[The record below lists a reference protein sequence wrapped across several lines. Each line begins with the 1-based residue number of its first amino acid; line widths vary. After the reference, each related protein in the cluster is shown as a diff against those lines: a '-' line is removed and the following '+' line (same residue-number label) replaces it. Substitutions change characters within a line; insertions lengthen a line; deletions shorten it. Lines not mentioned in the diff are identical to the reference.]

1 MITNIKQLI
10 TECTLELKDRQYR
23 KDYADKII
31 SYWENLSEW
40 MQVQSIQIFSE
51 DVANQYCDTMIGT
64 HLIVPKMAL
73 QDKHLLRSARML
85 VSYQKHGE
93 FEFRSPRVEYK
104 FEGDIGKLILN
115 FLTMLL
121 IS

>member
-40 MQVQSIQIFSE
+40 MQV
-51 DVANQYCDTMIGT
+51 DVSSCKCQNNICEIEITLKEI
-64 HLIVPKMAL
+64 I
-73 QDKHLLRSARML
+73 
-85 VSYQKHGE
+85 
-93 FEFRSPRVEYK
+93 
-104 FEGDIGKLILN
+104 
-115 FLTMLL
+115 
-121 IS
+121 